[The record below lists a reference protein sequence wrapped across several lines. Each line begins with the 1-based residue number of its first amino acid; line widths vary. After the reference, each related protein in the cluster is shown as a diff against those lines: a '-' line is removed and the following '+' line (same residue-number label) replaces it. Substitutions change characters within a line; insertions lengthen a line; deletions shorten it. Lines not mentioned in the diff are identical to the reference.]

1 MMAKVSWMMETC
13 QIEMI
18 VAYALQN
25 TPFEDLDTQN
35 RKFIFRQGIEVLGI
49 DEDIQEVTANIEGE
63 TTCGRDEK

>member
-1 MMAKVSWMMETC
+1 MAKASWTMETR

-18 VAYALQN
+18 VAYAPQN

-35 RKFIFRQGIEVLGI
+35 RKFIFRQGIEVLSI
-49 DEDIQEVTANIEGE
+49 DEDIQEVTASIEGE